1 MVVEAAS
8 SEQTLSV
15 SFVRPWHMSEC
26 PGLEYCWPPATEAVT
41 VLGKIHI
48 YLILRIKNAIW
59 EIKRDTF
66 FTNIWDRPSTAPAV
80 HQILMQAPIGENT
93 DCLQV
98 WFTSPFWSARSTR
111 FE

>member
-48 YLILRIKNAIW
+48 YLILKIKNAIW

-66 FTNIWDRPSTAPAV
+66 FTNIMGPPFHGTRCASDSDASSYWRE
-80 HQILMQAPIGENT
+80 HWL
-93 DCLQV
+93 
-98 WFTSPFWSARSTR
+98 FTGLIYIAFLVGT
-111 FE
+111 

>member
-15 SFVRPWHMSEC
+15 SFVRC

-80 HQILMQAPIGENT
+80 HQILMQTPIGENT